1 MKGFTGIFILLLILR
16 DVRSDKIVKTPW
28 LPTHIQDTF
37 FEAVTPVID
46 IAYKN
51 LIRASL
57 LCDSFISCF
66 IFCQEND
73 GTFSFW
79 KIIADPFLGE
89 NAQGTTKK
97 CWTRHP
103 RGNFIPLLTGVT
115 ISGSSLHSS
124 FPERMPTNLLNGV
137 YNFQS
142 LSSAHFRGPTSPY
155 FLVDLG
161 EKLFV
166 RKINLHAPT
175 GPAASTRF
183 AQISVR
189 LGNVAQTGDF
199 SSYVQCGY
207 FEGPDIPTGVF
218 SIEVNLP
225 LPYRFVSAQK
235 YTLDEFMA
243 IHLQIYTQT
252 EEEYE
257 RARKYG
263 Y

>member
-1 MKGFTGIFILLLILR
+1 
-16 DVRSDKIVKTPW
+16 
-28 LPTHIQDTF
+28 
-37 FEAVTPVID
+37 
-46 IAYKN
+46 
-51 LIRASL
+51 
-57 LCDSFISCF
+57 
-66 IFCQEND
+66 
-73 GTFSFW
+73 
-79 KIIADPFLGE
+79 
-89 NAQGTTKK
+89 
-97 CWTRHP
+97 
-103 RGNFIPLLTGVT
+103 
-115 ISGSSLHSS
+115 
-124 FPERMPTNLLNGV
+124 MPINLLDGV
-137 YNFQS
+137 YHYGIS
-142 LSSAHFRGPTSPY
+142 TAHLKGTTSPY
-155 FLVDLG
+155 ILVDLG

-166 RKINLHAPT
+166 RKINLYAPP

-207 FEGPDIPTGVF
+207 FEGPGNPNEIF

-235 YTLDEFMA
+235 YTLDQFMVT
-243 IHLQIYTQT
+243 HLQIYTQT

>member
-1 MKGFTGIFILLLILR
+1 MKGFSVIFILLSILR
-16 DVRSDKIVKTPW
+16 DVRSDKIVKTTW
-28 LPTHIQDTF
+28 LPTHIQD
-37 FEAVTPVID
+37 AVFDGIEPVLD
-46 IAYKN
+46 VPYKN
-51 LIRASL
+51 LFRSSL
-57 LCDSFISCF
+57 LCDSFATCF

-73 GTFSFW
+73 DTFSFW

-89 NAQGTTKK
+89 NAQGPTKK

-115 ISGSSLHSS
+115 ISGSSLHPLY
-124 FPERMPTNLLNGV
+124 PERNPENLLDGV
-137 YNFQS
+137 FVFKGF
-142 LSSAHFRGPTSPY
+142 SSAYFQGTTSPY

-166 RKINLHAPT
+166 RKINLYAPN
-175 GPAASTRF
+175 GPSASYRF

-199 SSYVQCGY
+199 SSYVECGY
-207 FEGPDIPTGVF
+207 YEGPGIEDEIV

-225 LPYRFVSAQK
+225 VPYRFVSAQK
-235 YTLDEFMA
+235 YTLDQFMVT
-243 IHLQIYTQT
+243 HLQIYTQT